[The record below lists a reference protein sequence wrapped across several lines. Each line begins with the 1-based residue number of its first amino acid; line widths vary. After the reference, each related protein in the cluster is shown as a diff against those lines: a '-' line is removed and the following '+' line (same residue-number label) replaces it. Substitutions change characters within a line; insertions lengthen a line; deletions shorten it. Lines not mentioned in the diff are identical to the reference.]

1 MVGMLDLLHHCHLL
15 SKHFCLQ
22 LFFPKDSVSL
32 VFAKLSDSVRW
43 PHGRQQREN
52 VWNLGLQ
59 IAKTAFWIR
68 KNIGRQ
74 EFADHASNQVG
85 NFLPT

>member
-1 MVGMLDLLHHCHLL
+1 MIISSVLAAAELEFSRTGLWSMVGMLDLLHHYHLL
-15 SKHFCLQ
+15 SKHFRLQ

-52 VWNLGLQ
+52 V
-59 IAKTAFWIR
+59 
-68 KNIGRQ
+68 
-74 EFADHASNQVG
+74 
-85 NFLPT
+85 